1 MIWTRHHRDDI
12 ILAFLILV
20 LAVAV
25 FVFFKTFFDT
35 NPGSFTTELLAAF
48 LGSTLTVMITMLLI
62 KRQGSIE
69 QAREAAVT
77 SKTLIFEKK
86 LELFRQFIATYVGS
100 AIDGEL
106 SIDELEQ
113 LEELALTI
121 SLFSQ
126 DRTANGALLN
136 LGEEASRFV
145 LQLQVFG
152 LQEQLLPTDFARF
165 DQYLRGHEQLTRR
178 ELLPFARILQGMKL
192 ELGVVN
198 TDDENNA
205 SPAGCPWAERL
216 LAYRGYRQHA
226 TPSASLNPVTTMLDP
241 ATAVITNEPQE
252 ALQS

>member
-1 MIWTRHHRDDI
+1 MIWTRRHRDDI
-12 ILAFLILV
+12 TLTLLILV

-25 FVFFKTFFDT
+25 FIFFKTFFDT
-35 NPGSFTTELLAAF
+35 NPGGFTTEILAAF

-86 LELFRQFIATYVGS
+86 LELFRQFIATYVSS
-100 AIDGEL
+100 ALDGEL
-106 SIDELEQ
+106 CADELEQ

-121 SLFSQ
+121 SLFSH
-126 DRTANGALLN
+126 DTTVNGMSLN

-152 LQEQLLPTDFARF
+152 LKNQLMPADFAHF
-165 DQYLRGHEQLTRR
+165 DHYLRDRHELTRR
-178 ELLPFARILQGMKL
+178 ELMPFTRVLQGMKL

-198 TDDENNA
+198 MEDDSDA
-205 SPAGCPWAERL
+205 LLPTGCLWAERL
-216 LAYRGYRQHA
+216 LAYRDYRQQ
-226 TPSASLNPVTTMLDP
+226 PVTNGLTP
-241 ATAVITNEPQE
+241 TAKTIAEDNQD

>member
-1 MIWTRHHRDDI
+1 MIWTRRHRDDI
-12 ILAFLILV
+12 TLTLLILV
-20 LAVAV
+20 LSGAV
-25 FVFFKTFFDT
+25 FIFFKTFFDT
-35 NPGSFTTELLAAF
+35 NPGGFTTEILAAF

-106 SIDELEQ
+106 AMDELEE

-121 SLFSQ
+121 SLFSH
-126 DRTANGALLN
+126 DTTVNGTSLN

-152 LQEQLLPTDFARF
+152 LQDQLTPEDFARF
-165 DQYLRGHEQLTRR
+165 DRYLRDSHELTRR
-178 ELLPFARILQGMKL
+178 ELLSFTRILQGMKL

-198 TDDENNA
+198 MEDDSGA
-205 SPAGCPWAERL
+205 LLPTGCPWAERL
-216 LAYRGYRQHA
+216 LAYRDYRQQTVTVTNGLTPTA
-226 TPSASLNPVTTMLDP
+226 TMIAEDN
-241 ATAVITNEPQE
+241 QE